1 MAASSAKTAGA
12 PAILPRVDVPT
23 YSKDVAP
30 IVQKN
35 CQVCHRPG
43 EVAPPGTIFWRG
55 DEYTGVKGSS
65 PRPMPGPPSRL
76 LPDIKWAV
84 KKVTPPILVDLA
96 RYLIRNPKV

>member
-1 MAASSAKTAGA
+1 MTRKSIALYYFTNGRPPGEVKAGKAST
-12 PAILPRVDVPT
+12 VFM
-23 YSKDVAP
+23 
-30 IVQKN
+30 Q
-35 CQVCHRPG
+35 RPG